1 MGFCHTLAIETLK
14 LTIKQLDIVSGE
26 LSFSQVT
33 PILALRKPVLYYAC
47 LAYAA
52 HVLYLLG
59 SCDRARADYLHTEV
73 ISRLISELDL
83 ESRYLPSEDL
93 LATIVILRMSEQYSE
108 PEQDAQCHLNG
119 AYSLLTSTKF
129 NWSPEDIDLKGTAF
143 WTFVRQTLRLCF
155 LSEQEC
161 GFDLSI
167 VIGGDMTTPAK
178 DQVWTNR
185 MTYLSAQLCNA
196 CWRSPSLDNVSRDC
210 VLDEIEKDIDSW
222 RQSIPETFKPWYY
235 HQSASDP
242 FPTIRFVNSWHGKS
256 NDFSSI
262 NLDLVLT

>member
-1 MGFCHTLAIETLK
+1 M
-14 LTIKQLDIVSGE
+14 LTPWQLDIVSFDR
-26 LSFSQVT
+26 SFSQAV
-33 PILALRKPVLYYAC
+33 PRLALCKPTLYYAC

-52 HVLYLLG
+52 HVLSLWG
-59 SCDRARADYLHTEV
+59 SCDQARADYLHTEV
-73 ISRLISELDL
+73 ITQLIPELDL
-83 ESRYLPSEDL
+83 ESHLLPTEDL

-129 NWSPEDIDLKGTAF
+129 KWSPDDIDLKGTAF

-167 VIGGDMTTPAK
+167 VYSGNMTSQAG

-185 MTYLSAQLCNA
+185 MTYLSAQVCNA
-196 CWRSPSLDNVSRDC
+196 CWWSPLLDDASRNFL
-210 VLDEIEKDIDSW
+210 LDAIEKDINTW
-222 RQSIPETFKPWYY
+222 R
-235 HQSASDP
+235 
-242 FPTIRFVNSWHGKS
+242 
-256 NDFSSI
+256 
-262 NLDLVLT
+262 DLVLKHLNHGTTITRLPTRFQLSNS